1 MQTSGSG
8 AHELFAL
15 FQDAATKKDVDYLLR
30 ILQTLDDDSEDA
42 DLMKDLIGLA
52 ESYDLHDY
60 IQAVLDANAQLTIQA
75 QGWLDVITYRI
86 LNSRPYCQHYV
97 QLLREHQEKNVITA
111 YLRCFLERNP
121 EKRQSVEEVL
131 HQTTESL

>member
-1 MQTSGSG
+1 MQTNESCARS
-8 AHELFAL
+8 LFAI
-15 FQDAATKKDVDYLLR
+15 FQEAATRKDADYLPR
-30 ILQTLDDDSEDA
+30 ILQTLNDDSEDE

-60 IQAVLDANAQLTIQA
+60 IQAVLDANPQLTIQA
-75 QGWLDVITYRI
+75 PNWLDVITYRI

-97 QLLREHQEKNVITA
+97 QLLRGHQEKDAITT

-121 EKRQSVEEVL
+121 EKIQSAEEVL
-131 HQTTESL
+131 HQTA